1 VVNTDTTTSADIVS
15 KAEMVD
21 RARALAPEFRER
33 AAAAEDARKI
43 SDQSA
48 AEMLASGIARM
59 LVPRRLGGSQLG
71 LDAWFDVVLEI
82 GRGDASHA
90 WCASLM
96 AHVPQMLLQ
105 YGDEVQQAIW
115 GDGPDVPTAGSVMPF
130 AKVVPVDG
138 GYRVS
143 GQAPFA
149 SGVDHSTWVF
159 VGGFLPGDGPPDAA
173 MFLVRPGDYEVLES
187 WFTAGMRGTGSNTI
201 VTDGAFV
208 PEAYVLRIA
217 DLREGTGPGAALNP
231 EGIYQL
237 PFVCYAPLSFTAPML
252 GAAQGAYQDLLTWV
266 KDKRM
271 PGGARLAEAPT
282 LQAAIGRTAADL
294 DAAELLLRNI
304 IATSADPDAA
314 SLEHRS
320 ACMRNASRASELI
333 VDAIDRIVKLG
344 STSSFADSNPAQR
357 AWRDI
362 HFAAA
367 HVSLQTEVNYPHWAR
382 TELGLEK
389 PPALQ
394 VY

>member
-1 VVNTDTTTSADIVS
+1 VVNTQTTTSADIVS

-21 RARALAPEFRER
+21 RAKALAPAFRGR

-48 AEMLASGIARM
+48 TEMLASGLARM
-59 LVPRRLGGSQLG
+59 LVPKRLGGSQLG

-82 GRGDASHA
+82 GRADASHA

-130 AKVVPVDG
+130 AKVVPADS

-149 SGVDHSTWVF
+149 SGVDHSAWVF

-173 MFLVRPGDYEVLES
+173 MFLIRPGDYEVMES

-201 VTDGAFV
+201 VTDEVFV

-217 DLREGTGPGAALNP
+217 DLREGTGPGA
-231 EGIYQL
+231 
-237 PFVCYAPLSFTAPML
+237 PLSFTAPML
-252 GAAQGAYQDLLTWV
+252 GAAQGAYEDLLTWV
-266 KDKRM
+266 RDKRL
-271 PGGARLAEAPT
+271 PGGARLAEAGT
-282 LQAAIGRTAADL
+282 VQDAIGRTAADL

-304 IATSADPDAA
+304 ITTSTDPDAA

-320 ACMRNASRASELI
+320 TCMRNASRASELI

-344 STSSFADSNPAQR
+344 STSSFADSNPIQR

-362 HFAAA
+362 HFSAA
-367 HVSLQTEVNYPHWAR
+367 HVSLQTEINYPHWAR
-382 TELGLEK
+382 TELGLER
-389 PPALQ
+389 PAALQ
-394 VY
+394 IY